1 MVKHSSGLQV
11 QHEVAGEEA
20 TMKAEEALLP
30 LKQWLHTSNSTE
42 HSAFTQ
48 QEQQQAPTG
57 YFTRES
63 KTTQDS
69 GPNNMSASQHTSE
82 AGRWTTGETGTE
94 SAHTYERQAT
104 DSAKRTRE
112 AQMQQGAPYNSDTG
126 SWTTGDT
133 GSAAAGRYEQEG
145 TDNARGVRE
154 AQMEQGALQN
164 ASDLQV
170 KPL

>member
-1 MVKHSSGLQV
+1 
-11 QHEVAGEEA
+11 
-20 TMKAEEALLP
+20 MKVEEALLP
-30 LKQWLHTSNSTE
+30 LKQWLHSSGSNE
-42 HSAFTQ
+42 QSAFTR
-48 QEQQQAPTG
+48 QEQHEAPTG

-69 GPNNMSASQHTSE
+69 RPNDVSASQHTSE

-104 DSAKRTRE
+104 DSARRTRE
-112 AQMQQGAPYNSDTG
+112 AQMQQGASHNSEAG

-133 GSAAAGRYEQEG
+133 GSDAARGYEQQA
-145 TDNARGVRE
+145 TDKARGVRE